1 MLTEHNF
8 LCACVHICVYT
19 CAVCVCACVHMCVHV
34 SDPDAVVLV
43 MCVLIVA
50 AQAVAGAGQCAWS
63 PCQELHRGARQGL
76 VSAQSWGQVSASHS
90 HLAPPPWCPGPQ
102 LPLGCHLSL
111 YGTSAYTGIIYTVS
125 GRPHWETPHST
136 HPAHCEPLVHTSRF
150 PHTGHQELRQEPGGL
165 AHQCHEWLPSA
176 GHPDQGMDLG
186 DPLTPLCS
194 EPLSLC
200 VAENGP
206 PGMSWGWERN
216 WQGKDHRW
224 PSR

>member
-8 LCACVHICVYT
+8 LCACVHMCVHT

-63 PCQELHRGARQGL
+63 PCRELHRGARRGL
-76 VSAQSWGQVSASHS
+76 VSAQSWGPVSASPS

-111 YGTSAYTGIIYTVS
+111 YGTSAHTGVIYTVS
-125 GRPHWETPHST
+125 GRPH
-136 HPAHCEPLVHTSRF
+136 
-150 PHTGHQELRQEPGGL
+150 GGL
-165 AHQCHEWLPSA
+165 LVRSPRSLWASGSHLQAPSHRPSGTSPRAWRA
-176 GHPDQGMDLG
+176 GSSMP
-186 DPLTPLCS
+186 
-194 EPLSLC
+194 
-200 VAENGP
+200 
-206 PGMSWGWERN
+206 
-216 WQGKDHRW
+216 
-224 PSR
+224 